1 MATITKL
8 STQKRAGYYNVFV
21 DDQFLCGIT
30 ESDLIRLGLRKGQN
44 VDDARIEQ
52 IQNISV
58 ASKHYNA
65 ALKFMSYRIRSTREV
80 QDHFRRKKLEAD
92 EIDSI
97 VEQLTKE
104 KYLNDREFAERW
116 VAMRQAER
124 RSMRAIQAEL
134 IKKGIDRRLIEEFAQ
149 ADQDEELVQAIELVQ
164 KKRRLGKE
172 DRLIQQFLARR
183 GFSYATVSKALSYN
197 EDDEL

>member
-1 MATITKL
+1 MALLTKL

-21 DDQFLCGIT
+21 DDAFLCGIT
-30 ESDLIRLGLRKGQN
+30 ESDLIRLGLRKGQTL
-44 VDDARIEQ
+44 DAEQIEQ
-52 IQNISV
+52 IEAISV

-80 QDHFRRKKLEAD
+80 QDHFRRKKLEPE
-92 EIDSI
+92 EIQSI
-97 VEQLTKE
+97 VDQLTKE
-104 KYLNDREFAERW
+104 KYLDDRDFAERW
-116 VAMRQAER
+116 VVMRQAER

-134 IKKGIDRRLIEEFAQ
+134 MKKGIDRHIIAEFAQ

-183 GFSYATVSKALSYN
+183 GFSYATVNKALSHT
-197 EDDEL
+197 EDND